1 MIGSVFQ
8 AMVTGPVTLGFS
20 AQCTT
25 LGTNVAEEA
34 YSPDGTQEA
43 KREKGKIGPKSQS
56 PLPGNDRNDLDPSTR
71 PHPQNA
77 LPSPTSPTDT

>member
-1 MIGSVFQ
+1 MIASVFQ

-25 LGTNVAEEA
+25 LGTNVAEEV

-43 KREKGKIGPKSQS
+43 KRERKNRAKVPKS
-56 PLPGNDRNDLDPSTR
+56 PDRKRS
-71 PHPQNA
+71 Q
-77 LPSPTSPTDT
+77 

>member
-1 MIGSVFQ
+1 
-8 AMVTGPVTLGFS
+8 MVTGPVTLGFS

-43 KREKGKIGPKSQS
+43 KRERKNRAKSPS
-56 PLPGNDRNDLDPSTR
+56 PLPGNDHNDLDPSTR

-77 LPSPTSPTDT
+77 LPSPTSPTDV